1 MHSEIEKKLTDRNIK
16 PTAMRQL
23 VLEVILNNK
32 KALSIIEI
40 EKQFENVD
48 RTTLYRTLKT
58 FQENCIIH
66 SIYDGTGAV
75 RYALCSEGC
84 TCNLGDLHAHF
95 LCTNCGQTICLKD
108 YPIPNPE
115 LPEHFTFENAN
126 FVIRGV
132 CPDCQ

>member
-1 MHSEIEKKLTDRNIK
+1 MKNEIDKILISRNIK

-23 VLEVILNNK
+23 VLEVMLENRR
-32 KALSIIEI
+32 ALSLIEI

-48 RTTLYRTLKT
+48 RTTIYRTLKT

-75 RYALCSEGC
+75 RYAVCSEGC

-95 LCTNCGQTICLKD
+95 LCNNCGQTICLKN
-108 YPIPNPE
+108 YPIPVPE
-115 LPEHFTFENAN
+115 LPEDFIFENAN
-126 FVIRGV
+126 FVIRGI
-132 CPDCQ
+132 CPNCK